1 MTKQQCYAA
10 ASREIEIRLEKGG
23 DLISDLGNITAVLKK
38 RLTVFS
44 WIGFYFYRDS
54 HLILGPFQGPPA
66 CVFLEMNHGVC
77 GTCAAEL
84 KSIIVP
90 DVRRFPGHVACDPD
104 SRSEIVIP
112 CFNLENQLAAVL
124 DIDSDQLAAF
134 DETDQINLEQLCEC
148 LRTIWRPVRY
158 D

>member
-1 MTKQQCYAA
+1 MTKQQRYTAA
-10 ASREIEIRLEKGG
+10 CREIEIRLEKGG
-23 DLISDLGNITAVLKK
+23 DFISDLGNITAVLKK
-38 RLTVFS
+38 RFTAFS
-44 WIGFYFYRDS
+44 WIGFYFYRDA

-66 CVFLEMNHGVC
+66 CVVLEMNHGVC

-90 DVRRFPGHVACDPD
+90 DVSLFPGHIACDPN

-112 CFNLENQLAAVL
+112 CFNIENRLAAVL
-124 DIDSDQLAAF
+124 DVDSDQPDSF
-134 DETDQINLEQLCEC
+134 DETDQINLEQLCER
-148 LRTIWRPVRY
+148 LQTIWRPVRY